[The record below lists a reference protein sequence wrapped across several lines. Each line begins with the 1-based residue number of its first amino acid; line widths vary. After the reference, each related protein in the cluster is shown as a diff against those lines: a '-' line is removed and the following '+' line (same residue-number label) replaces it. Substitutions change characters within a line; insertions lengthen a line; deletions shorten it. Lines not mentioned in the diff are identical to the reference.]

1 MKFFQL
7 IVSTTG
13 EIICKD
19 WYGEYDGWYQ
29 LVPSS
34 VFSHTNPYK
43 IFDFIINAIS
53 PIVDITDEIRICPI
67 TNIESLFNSR
77 FTVGAVGSRDS

>member
-1 MKFFQL
+1 MMP
-7 IVSTTG
+7 TTG
-13 EIICKD
+13 EIELFAKICMGNMMAGK
-19 WYGEYDGWYQ
+19 
-29 LVPSS
+29 LVLSS